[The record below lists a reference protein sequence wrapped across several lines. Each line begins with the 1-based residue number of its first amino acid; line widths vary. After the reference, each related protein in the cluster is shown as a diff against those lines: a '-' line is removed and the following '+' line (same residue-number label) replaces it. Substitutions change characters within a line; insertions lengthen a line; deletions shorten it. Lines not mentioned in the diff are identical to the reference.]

1 MDIDAYHK
9 YLSFMAGEAAKV
21 MTDPSDDE
29 VIRLSTEFNAFK
41 ERCATSDLPAEV
53 KQEIAKVK
61 VDYTSAA
68 TSKSTW
74 MIYAGVLT
82 FGVAA
87 LIFYYR
93 RLGERRELVQGLKS
107 HLDAL
112 SMRTRLRY

>member
-21 MTDPSDDE
+21 ITDPSNDA
-29 VIRLSTEFNAFK
+29 VKSFSAEFNAFK
-41 ERCATSDLPAEV
+41 ERCAASDLPAEV
-53 KQEIAKVK
+53 KQDIANVK
-61 VDYTSAA
+61 VHYTSAD

-74 MIYAGVLT
+74 MIYTGILT

-93 RLGERRELVQGLKS
+93 RQGERRALVQGLKS
-107 HLDAL
+107 HLEAL
-112 SMRTRLRY
+112 AMRTRLRY